1 MKFDELTLKEELMK
15 GIKHAGFTDLTLIQ
29 EKTVK
34 PALEGTD
41 IVGQSKTG
49 SGKTAAFAI
58 PILEKI
64 GGGGV
69 QAIILTPT
77 RELCVQVTDV
87 FQQLGNHMNVRTTS
101 VYGGVSLDNQV
112 RDIKKSQVV
121 IGTPGRVLDHL
132 NRQTLSLRGIKFF
145 VLDEVDRMSDMGF
158 IEDVERILSATN
170 KDKQTL
176 LFSATLTPEVLDLVE
191 KHLKKPI
198 TIKTDSYVEKQYL
211 KQVYYN
217 TMPKDKFSLLV
228 HLLKKD
234 VEGLKLIFC
243 ATRREVDILTTNLKR
258 QGIKVMAIHGG
269 LTQPRR
275 LKALEQLRDEKINVL
290 VATDVAAR
298 GLDIKNVVTVYNYD
312 VPKNSQDYIHRVGRT
327 ARASQSG
334 KAITLLT
341 HHDHENFSRVLQDS
355 SLEITSEQKPS
366 FERIAFQ
373 RNTQQRRPQ
382 GRGNFPPR
390 RGQRPQR
397 RR

>member
-1 MKFDELTLKEELMK
+1 MRFEELKIKEDLMK

-41 IVGQSKTG
+41 VVGQSKTG

-64 GGGGV
+64 DGRGV
-69 QAIILTPT
+69 QAIVLTPT

-87 FQQLGNHMNVRTTS
+87 FQQLGKHMNIRTTS

-112 RDIKKSQVV
+112 HEIKKSQVV

-132 NRQTLSLRGIKFF
+132 TRQTLNLRGIKFF

-170 KDKQTL
+170 KEKQTL
-176 LFSATLTPEVLDLVE
+176 LFSATLTPDVLDLVE

-198 TIKTDSYVEKQYL
+198 TIRTDSYVEKHFL
-211 KQVYYN
+211 KQVYYDI
-217 TMPKDKFSLLV
+217 MPKDKFSLLV

-275 LKALEQLRDEKINVL
+275 LKALEQLREEKINVL

-312 VPKNSQDYIHRVGRT
+312 VPKTSQEYIHRIGRT

-341 HHDHENFSRVLQDS
+341 HFDHENFSRVLQDS
-355 SLEITSEQKPS
+355 SLEITSEQKPN

-373 RNTQQRRPQ
+373 RQAQQRRQ
-382 GRGNFPPR
+382 TGRGF
-390 RGQRPQR
+390 PQR
-397 RR
+397 RGPPGRGRR